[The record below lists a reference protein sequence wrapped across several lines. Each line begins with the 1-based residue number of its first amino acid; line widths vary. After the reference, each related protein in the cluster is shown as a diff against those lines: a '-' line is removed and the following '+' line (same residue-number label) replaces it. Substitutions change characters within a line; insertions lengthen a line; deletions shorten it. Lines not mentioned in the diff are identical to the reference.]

1 MKELEP
7 IFRLDRRVHFPHP
20 PSPSK
25 GMGVASDAVAEEEE
39 DVVDESRGR
48 RRAVI

>member
-25 GMGVASDAVAEEEE
+25 GMGVVFDAVVEEE
-39 DVVDESRGR
+39 DLVDESMGWR
-48 RRAVI
+48 RVAI